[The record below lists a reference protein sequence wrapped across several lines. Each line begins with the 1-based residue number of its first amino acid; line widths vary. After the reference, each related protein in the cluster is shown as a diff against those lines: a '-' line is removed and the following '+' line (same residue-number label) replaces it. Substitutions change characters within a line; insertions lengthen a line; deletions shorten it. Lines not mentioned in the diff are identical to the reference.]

1 MVNYSYHCYVV
12 VTCFDYKTIRS
23 YLNKLNIPLQR
34 KTDKTINVIV
44 FVRYSRHIFH
54 LFMFSLD
61 PSWLKDFGMMH
72 IHPLFNNSMTCSDM
86 MKEFV

>member
-1 MVNYSYHCYVV
+1 MVNYSYCYVV
-12 VTCFDYKTIRS
+12 VTCLDYKTIRS
-23 YLNKLNIPLQR
+23 YLNKLNIPIQR

-61 PSWLKDFGMMH
+61 DMLRHDEGICLIFH
-72 IHPLFNNSMTCSDM
+72 IDLND
-86 MKEFV
+86 